1 MIASNPLR
9 GVSSVGER
17 LPYKQDVT
25 GSNPVLPNPLEG
37 GKQLSFPP
45 FCFVSLGFCPM
56 IADFYMNSLNIKMT
70 AVYWT
75 HTN

>member
-1 MIASNPLR
+1 
-9 GVSSVGER
+9 
-17 LPYKQDVT
+17 
-25 GSNPVLPNPLEG
+25 LEG